1 MTHSS
6 WQIKLTF
13 TIGHERICIF
23 MSSDT
28 SISES
33 ENFKIVTMSFSV
45 WWFTR
50 GDFFSV
56 QFLVLFIFYNK
67 QMLLLKSPKEKSLKI
82 KILIRTGL
90 CLFFQN
96 PVGSYLLSG
105 KTIQFIQG
113 TFVIQVFARLP
124 LILLTKRRMETRTLS
139 KWSLWEHDSSS
150 PWWREVIKKRFENK
164 IQLQVL

>member
-1 MTHSS
+1 MRGFAFSCQAVLVSQSHV
-6 WQIKLTF
+6 K
-13 TIGHERICIF
+13 ER
-23 MSSDT
+23 
-28 SISES
+28 

-50 GDFFSV
+50 GDFFFSV
-56 QFLVLFIFYNK
+56 QFLVLFIFYSK

-105 KTIQFIQG
+105 KTVQFIQR

-124 LILLTKRRMETRTLS
+124 LIWLTKKRMETRTLS
-139 KWSLWEHDSSS
+139 KWSLWGHDWSS
-150 PWWREVIKKRFENK
+150 PWWREAIKKRFENK
-164 IQLQVL
+164 IQLQVF